1 MKRMIIKSVFDC
13 DFKKYGKVVE
23 GYDWTELLDTLN
35 KVSEKPEDGTIYE
48 PGDAWLEGLPIY
60 QELTDRLYGGMPIQI
75 GYCNGSNTVL
85 NCLEYHRDSE
95 VDVAADD
102 IVLLLGSEQDI
113 ENNMYDTSKVEA
125 FLCPKGTGVELY
137 ATTLHYAPCEAKK
150 GAGFRVIIV
159 LPKGTNTE
167 KPEYEPQCDEDTF
180 MTARNKWLLAH
191 PESSEAA
198 GGARIGLVGIN
209 IDIKNMIQ

>member
-1 MKRMIIKSVFDC
+1 MIIKSVFDR
-13 DFKKYGKVVE
+13 DFRKYGKVVE

-60 QELTDRLYGGMPIQI
+60 QELSDRMYGGMPIQI
-75 GYCNGSNTVL
+75 GYCNGSNTML

-95 VDVAADD
+95 INVAADD
-102 IVLLLGSEQDI
+102 VVLLLGSEQDI

-125 FLCPKGTGVELY
+125 FLCPKGTGVEVY
-137 ATTLHYAPCEAKK
+137 GSTLHYAPCEAKK
-150 GAGFRVIIV
+150 GAGFRVVIV
-159 LPKGTNTE
+159 LPKGTNTD
-167 KPEYEPQCDEDTF
+167 KPDFEPKCDEDTF

>member
-1 MKRMIIKSVFDC
+1 MIIKSVFDR

-23 GYDWTELLDTLN
+23 GYDWTELLETLE
-35 KVSEKPEDGTIYE
+35 KVSEKPEDSTIYE

-60 QELTDRLYGGMPIQI
+60 QELSDRMYGGMPIQI
-75 GYCNGSNTVL
+75 GYCNGNNTAL

-95 VDVAADD
+95 VNIPANDMIFLV
-102 IVLLLGSEQDI
+102 GSQQDI
-113 ENNMYDTSKVEA
+113 ENNMYDTAKVEA
-125 FLCPKGTGVELY
+125 FLCPKGTAVELY
-137 ATTLHYAPCEAKK
+137 ATTLHYAPCNAHPGE
-150 GAGFRVIIV
+150 GFRVVVV

-167 KPEYEPQCDEDTF
+167 KPDYEPKCDEDTF

-209 IDIKNMIQ
+209 IDIKNIIK

>member
-1 MKRMIIKSVFDC
+1 MIIKSVFDR

-35 KVSEKPEDGTIYE
+35 KVSEKPEAGTFYE
-48 PGDAWLEGLPIY
+48 PGDTWLEGLPIY
-60 QELTDRLYGGMPIQI
+60 QELTDRMYGGMPIQI
-75 GYCNGSNTVL
+75 GYCNGSNTRL

-102 IVLLLGSEQDI
+102 IVLLVGSEQDI
-113 ENNMYDTSKVEA
+113 ENNMYDTAKVEA

-137 ATTLHYAPCEAKK
+137 ATTLHYAPCEAHP

-159 LPKGTNTE
+159 LPKGTNTD
-167 KPEYEPQCDEDTF
+167 KPEYEPKCDEDTF

-191 PESSEAA
+191 PESNEAA
-198 GGARIGLVGIN
+198 NGARIGLVGIN
-209 IDIKNMIQ
+209 IDIKNIIQ

>member
-1 MKRMIIKSVFDC
+1 MIIKSVFDR

-48 PGDAWLEGLPIY
+48 PGDAWLEGLPICK
-60 QELTDRLYGGMPIQI
+60 ELSDRMYGGMPIQL
-75 GYCNGSNTVL
+75 GYCNGSNTAL

-95 VDVAADD
+95 VNVPADD
-102 IVLLLGSEQDI
+102 IVFLVGSQQDI
-113 ENNMYDTSKVEA
+113 ENNLYDTSKVEA
-125 FLCPKGTGVELY
+125 FLCPKGTAVELY
-137 ATTLHYAPCEAKK
+137 TTTLHYAPCNAHPGE
-150 GAGFRVIIV
+150 GFRVVVV

-191 PESSEAA
+191 PESNEAA
-198 GGARIGLVGIN
+198 NGARVGLVGIN
-209 IDIKNMIQ
+209 IDIKNIIK

>member
-1 MKRMIIKSVFDC
+1 MIIKSVFDR

-48 PGDAWLEGLPIY
+48 PGDTWLEGLPIY
-60 QELTDRLYGGMPIQI
+60 QELSDRQYGGMPIQI
-75 GYCNGSNTVL
+75 GYCNGSNTKL

-95 VDVAADD
+95 INVAADD
-102 IVLLLGSEQDI
+102 MILLLGSEQDI
-113 ENNMYDTSKVEA
+113 ENNLYDTSKVEA
-125 FLCPKGTGVELY
+125 FLCPKGTGVEVY

-150 GAGFRVIIV
+150 GAGFRVVIV
-159 LPKGTNTE
+159 LPKGTNTD
-167 KPEYEPQCDEDTF
+167 KPEFEPRCDEDTF

-191 PESSEAA
+191 PGSSEAA

-209 IDIKNMIQ
+209 IDIKNLIQ

>member
-1 MKRMIIKSVFDC
+1 MIIKSVFDR
-13 DFKKYGKVVE
+13 DFRKYGKVVE

-60 QELTDRLYGGMPIQI
+60 QELSDRMYGGMPIQT
-75 GYCNGSNTVL
+75 GYCNGSYTML

-95 VDVAADD
+95 INVAADD
-102 IVLLLGSEQDI
+102 VVLLLGSEQDI

-125 FLCPKGTGVELY
+125 FLCPKGTGVEVY
-137 ATTLHYAPCEAKK
+137 GSTLHYAPCEAKK
-150 GAGFRVIIV
+150 GAGFRVVIV
-159 LPKGTNTE
+159 LPKGTNTD
-167 KPEYEPQCDEDTF
+167 KPDFEPKCDEDTF

>member
-1 MKRMIIKSVFDC
+1 MIIKSVFDR

-35 KVSEKPEDGTIYE
+35 KVSEKPEAGTIYE
-48 PGDAWLEGLPIY
+48 PGDTWLEGLPIY
-60 QELTDRLYGGMPIQI
+60 QELTDRMYGGMPIQI
-75 GYCNGSNTVL
+75 GYCNGSNTRL

-102 IVLLLGSEQDI
+102 IVLLVGSEQDI
-113 ENNMYDTSKVEA
+113 ENNMYDTAKVEA

-137 ATTLHYAPCEAKK
+137 ATTLHYAPCEAHP

-159 LPKGTNTE
+159 LPKGTNTD
-167 KPEYEPQCDEDTF
+167 KPEYEPKCDEDTF

-191 PESSEAA
+191 PESNEAA
-198 GGARIGLVGIN
+198 NGARIGLVGIN
-209 IDIKNMIQ
+209 IDIKNIIQ